1 MTCPVPEEQRPVNE
15 YVALKE
21 SFFFRWAT
29 LDSFAYAKTLVLIWL
44 AWWIVTGPIASV
56 SFSPGRHLGQ
66 FLCLGSMGAT
76 IGLALPLLRL
86 LLGWVYIKDRLQS
99 STVLYEETGW
109 YDGQRWTKP
118 ETDLIKERLL
128 VTYEVQPILNK
139 IRNTVIALVC
149 LLMLQF
155 AFWQLLS

>member
-1 MTCPVPEEQRPVNE
+1 MICPVPEEQRPVNE

-29 LDSFAYAKTLVLIWL
+29 LDRFAYAKTLVLIWL
-44 AWWIVTGPIASV
+44 AWWIVTGPIAAV
-56 SFSPGRHLGQ
+56 SFSPSRHLGQ
-66 FLCLGSMGAT
+66 FLCLGGMGAT
-76 IGLALPLLRL
+76 VGLALPLLRL
-86 LLGWVYIKDRLQS
+86 LLGWIYIKDRLQS

-139 IRNTVIALVC
+139 IRNTVIALAS
-149 LLMLQF
+149 LLILQL
-155 AFWQLLS
+155 ALWQFLG

>member
-1 MTCPVPEEQRPVNE
+1 MICPVPEEQRPVNE

-29 LDSFAYAKTLVLIWL
+29 LDRFAYVKTLVAIWL
-44 AWWIVTGPIASV
+44 AWWIVTGPVAAV

-66 FLCLGSMGAT
+66 FLGLSSMGAT
-76 IGLALPLLRL
+76 VGLALPLLRL

-109 YDGQRWTKP
+109 YDGQRWPKP

-139 IRNTVIALVC
+139 IRNTVIALAS
-149 LLMLQF
+149 LLVLQL
-155 AFWQLLS
+155 ALWQFLD